1 MRAIGVVVVAA
12 VALAAVPGVASAGD
26 GFGIPP
32 AKVDGGYLTFRT
44 ADGTFSGAQWLVGLN
59 WATIY
64 PKKTRFD
71 IGLGYV
77 GAAFTDPVEPRRVEI
92 DPKGVTVL
100 PDDHPVIQM
109 HGGYLELSTRVA
121 AGKHWRTWLSTR
133 GELLSVDG
141 DGALGGAARL
151 TAEVWGGVMSGR
163 GRGIAVGVFALGVW
177 VEASARE
184 LGDRE
189 MVIAA
194 ASAGMSVRVPLIL
207 VD

>member
-1 MRAIGVVVVAA
+1 
-12 VALAAVPGVASAGD
+12 
-26 GFGIPP
+26 
-32 AKVDGGYLTFRT
+32 
-44 ADGTFSGAQWLVGLN
+44 
-59 WATIY
+59 

-71 IGLGYV
+71 VGLGYV
-77 GAAFTDPVEPRRVEI
+77 GAAFTDPVAPRRVVI
-92 DPKGVTVL
+92 DPMGVTVL
-100 PDDHPVIQM
+100 PEEHPVIQM

-121 AGKHWRTWLSTR
+121 AGSHWRTWLSAR

-151 TAEVWGGVMSGR
+151 TAEVWGGVLGGGGR
-163 GRGIAVGVFALGVW
+163 GVAVGVFALGVW

-189 MVIAA
+189 MVVAA